1 MPEAAT
7 GSHASGSVS
16 AGSAGPVIEL
26 DGVEVR
32 YGKHTALS
40 DVTARID
47 GGAVGLL
54 GPNGA
59 GKSSLIKALLGLVT
73 FSKGKATVL
82 GRVVGKQSAVLRR
95 RLGYMPE
102 RDAAFPDLT
111 GFQATWYAGRLA
123 GMPDADARRRA
134 HEVLLFA
141 GMEEARYRPVST
153 YSTGMRQR
161 IKLAQ
166 ALVHDPDLLFLDEPT
181 NGLDP
186 KGRSEML
193 ELIRVLSQNKGIHV
207 MLSSHLLRDVE
218 EVCSSVV
225 VMRQGQI
232 VRHATVDDLKAET
245 ADACEVTIAGVVDGF
260 RMACEQKGLT
270 VLSAKEQTPAAGL
283 RERREHAFG
292 VRGRAGQRRHRA
304 AAQPGAGEPRG
315 RLDRRCWV
323 DADGHPR
330 QELRPLGR

>member
-1 MPEAAT
+1 MPEAT
-7 GSHASGSVS
+7 GTANP
-16 AGSAGPVIEL
+16 GPNPIIEL

-40 DVTARID
+40 DVSVSIG
-47 GGAVGLL
+47 GGAIGLL

-73 FSKGKATVL
+73 FSKGSAKVL
-82 GRVVGKQSAVLRR
+82 GRTVGKQSGVLRR

-141 GMEEARYRPVST
+141 GMEEARYRQVST

-186 KGRSEML
+186 KGRTEML
-193 ELIRVLSQNKGIHV
+193 DLIKVLSQDKGVHV
-207 MLSSHLLRDVE
+207 LLSSHLLRDVE
-218 EVCSSVV
+218 EVCSQVV
-225 VMRQGQI
+225 VMRQGQL
-232 VRHATVDDLKAET
+232 VRHAPIDELQAET
-245 ADACEVTIAGVVDGF
+245 ADACQVTISGAFDAF
-260 RMACEQKGLT
+260 CAECEQRGLD
-270 VLSAKEQTPAAGL
+270 VLSVKDLHLQLGFQNGASTRTVFEAAQAAGTVV
-283 RERREHAFG
+283 RRLTP
-292 VRGRAGQRRHRA
+292 VRVSLEDALIDVLGGR
-304 AAQPGAGEPRG
+304 
-315 RLDRRCWV
+315 
-323 DADGHPR
+323 
-330 QELRPLGR
+330 